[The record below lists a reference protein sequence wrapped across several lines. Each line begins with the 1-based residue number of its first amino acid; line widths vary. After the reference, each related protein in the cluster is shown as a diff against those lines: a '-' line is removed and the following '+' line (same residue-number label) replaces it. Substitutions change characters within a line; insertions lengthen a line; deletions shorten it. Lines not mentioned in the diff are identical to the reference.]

1 MIDVDRY
8 IAGEILEGDAAQR
21 MFDECQNRPW
31 RFWVNLALGYLQ
43 QDQPDQCRQILE
55 QLIGSNQ

>member
-21 MFDECQNRPW
+21 MFDESQKRPW
-31 RFWVNLALGYLQ
+31 RFWVHLALRYLQ
-43 QDQPDQCRQILE
+43 QGQPEQTEQILE
-55 QLIGSNQ
+55 QLIESSL